1 MKLKNIL
8 CAAFLSVAV
17 AIVFCGCGNEKSQ
30 ETGIEIKKISEE
42 EVYELYAQVKQKR
55 EKIEEARLSMDQ
67 GFQEKWDLLKRK
79 MDSADLALGKNNFD
93 TASKFL
99 QEAES
104 AADWIMNRGP
114 LRAEADEKYSELQS
128 RKRESNGTDAPKYAS
143 TIYAEAE
150 KYEQQGRE
158 AYEKIEFEKAT
169 RLYVLAANEYKKATS
184 TASAFHAAV
193 YEMNAAKEKADK
205 EKASQFASTI
215 YQSALS
221 QFQQAIKAN
230 AQGRYD
236 EALQLLESAE
246 NKFENAA
253 PTALQFTTAQQKANG
268 AKEKADKE
276 KASQF
281 ASTIYQSTLSQ
292 VLSAIKANAQ
302 GRYDEALQL
311 LESAENKLENAV
323 TAASRFTAA
332 QQKANA
338 AKEKADKESVVPSY
352 ASTLYQDAVAKIQP
366 ANDANAQGK
375 YDEALQLLESAVETF
390 EKAEKE
396 ACKKALSNLVKSFV
410 KIEEE
415 NYYIGK
421 YEVTQAQW
429 KAVMGNNPARFKG
442 ADRPVECVSWD
453 NAMHFCDK
461 LNDMGLAPAGYEFSL
476 PTRAQWEYAARGG
489 NKSKGYE
496 YSGSN
501 DINEVA
507 WYGKISGGQTHPVGE
522 KKPNEL
528 GLYDMSGNVR
538 EWCLDAYKAPH
549 SIPACVVRGGYW
561 DSGDYSCRVVSQV
574 SGANLL
580 YGDAGFRLALV
591 PAN

>member
-8 CAAFLSVAV
+8 CAAVLSAAV
-17 AIVFCGCGNEKSQ
+17 AIVFCGCGKEAEKSQ

-55 EKIEEARLSMDQ
+55 EKIEGARLSMDQ

-114 LRAEADEKYSELQS
+114 LRAEADEKYSELES
-128 RKRESNGTDAPKYAS
+128 RKRNSNSSAINAPKYAS

-193 YEMNAAKEKADK
+193 YEMNA
-205 EKASQFASTI
+205 S
-215 YQSALS
+215 
-221 QFQQAIKAN
+221 
-230 AQGRYD
+230 
-236 EALQLLESAE
+236 
-246 NKFENAA
+246 
-253 PTALQFTTAQQKANG
+253 
-268 AKEKADKE
+268 
-276 KASQF
+276 
-281 ASTIYQSTLSQ
+281 
-292 VLSAIKANAQ
+292 
-302 GRYDEALQL
+302 
-311 LESAENKLENAV
+311 
-323 TAASRFTAA
+323 
-332 QQKANA
+332 
-338 AKEKADKESVVPSY
+338 KEKADKESAPYRYVPALCQEALSY
-352 ASTLYQDAVAKIQP
+352 SQQAAK
-366 ANDANAQGK
+366 ANAQGK
-375 YDEALQLLESAVETF
+375 YDEALQLLDAAEGTF

-396 ACKKALSNLVKSFV
+396 AAKNVLPYLIKSFV
-410 KIEEE
+410 KIEEK

-429 KAVMGNNPARFKG
+429 KAVMGNNPAPFKG
-442 ADRPVECVSWD
+442 ADRPVQNVNWHD
-453 NAMHFCDK
+453 AMEFCKK
-461 LNDMGLAPAGYEFSL
+461 LNDMGLAPAGYQFSL
-476 PTRAQWEYAARGG
+476 PTEAQWEYAARGG
-489 NKSKGYE
+489 NLSKGYE

-507 WYGKISGGQTHPVGE
+507 WYGNNSGDKPHDVGT

-528 GLYDMSGNVR
+528 GLYDMSGNVW
-538 EWCLDAYKAPH
+538 EWCLDATGSKRFM
-549 SIPACVVRGGYW
+549 RGGGWCWHDRAHYCQVAHRSFS
-561 DSGDYSCRVVSQV
+561 DPDYRYKSH
-574 SGANLL
+574 
-580 YGDAGFRLALV
+580 GFRLALV
-591 PAN
+591 PVQ

>member
-1 MKLKNIL
+1 MKKTLVL
-8 CAAFLSVAV
+8 LGLALAV
-17 AIVFCGCGNEKSQ
+17 TIGFCGCGNEKSE
-30 ETGIEIKKISEE
+30 ETGIEIRKISEE
-42 EVYELYAQVKQKR
+42 EVYELLARVEEKAK
-55 EKIEEARLSMDQ
+55 KIEDARLSMDQ

-79 MDSADLALGKNNFD
+79 QTAADRAFSKNDYNA
-93 TASKFL
+93 TSKFL
-99 QEAES
+99 QEAEA

-114 LRAEADEKYSELQS
+114 LRAEADEQYSVLQS

-205 EKASQFASTI
+205 KKASQFASTI
-215 YQSALS
+215 YQPALS
-221 QFQQAIKAN
+221 QVPSAIKAN

-253 PTALQFTTAQQKANG
+253 TTASQFTTAQQKAN
-268 AKEKADKE
+268 
-276 KASQF
+276 
-281 ASTIYQSTLSQ
+281 
-292 VLSAIKANAQ
+292 
-302 GRYDEALQL
+302 
-311 LESAENKLENAV
+311 
-323 TAASRFTAA
+323 AA
-332 QQKANA
+332 QKKAYY
-338 AKEKADKESVVPSY
+338 ERVVPSY
-352 ASTLYQDAVAKIQP
+352 APAIYQEAVAKIQP
-366 ANDANAQGK
+366 AIDANAQGK

-396 ACKKALSNLVKSFV
+396 ACKKPLSNLVKSFV
-410 KIEEE
+410 KIEEK

-429 KAVMGNNPARFKG
+429 KAVMGNNPADRAG
-442 ADRPVECVSWD
+442 ADSPVENVSWND
-453 NAMHFCDK
+453 AMEFCKK
-461 LNDMGLAPAGYEFSL
+461 LNDMGLAPAGYKFSL
-476 PTRAQWEYAARGG
+476 PTEAQWEYAARGG

-507 WYGKISGGQTHPVGE
+507 WWSKNSGGQTHPVGE

-528 GLYDMSGNVR
+528 GLYDMSGNVW
-538 EWCLDAYKAPH
+538 EWCLDAYRDFDRLC
-549 SIPACVVRGGYW
+549 CVARGGSW
-561 DSGDYSCRVVSQV
+561 DSGDCSCRVVSQV
-574 SGANLL
+574 SKGAFLS
-580 YGDAGFRLALV
+580 YDYRVGFRLALV
-591 PAN
+591 PAQ

>member
-1 MKLKNIL
+1 MKKTLVL
-8 CAAFLSVAV
+8 LGVSLAV
-17 AIVFCGCGNEKSQ
+17 AIGFCGCGNEKSE

-42 EVYELYAQVKQKR
+42 EVYELLAQVEEKAK
-55 EKIEEARLSMDQ
+55 KIEDARLSMDQ

-79 MDSADLALGKNNFD
+79 QAAADRAFSKNDYNA
-93 TASKFL
+93 TSKFL
-99 QEAES
+99 QEAEA

-114 LRAEADEKYSELQS
+114 LRAEADEKYSELES

-169 RLYVLAANEYKKATS
+169 RLYVLATNEYKKATS

-193 YEMNAAKEKADK
+193 YKANAAKEKADKEKASQFASTIYQPALSQFQQAIKANAQGRYDEALQLLESAENKLENAAATASQFTTAQQKANTAKEKADK

-246 NKFENAA
+246 NK
-253 PTALQFTTAQQKANG
+253 
-268 AKEKADKE
+268 
-276 KASQF
+276 
-281 ASTIYQSTLSQ
+281 
-292 VLSAIKANAQ
+292 
-302 GRYDEALQL
+302 
-311 LESAENKLENAV
+311 LENAV
-323 TAASRFTAA
+323 TTASRFTAA

-338 AKEKADKESVVPSY
+338 AKEKADNEGVVPSY
-352 ASTLYQDAVAKIQP
+352 ASTLYQEAVAKIQP
-366 ANDANAQGK
+366 AIDANAQGK

-410 KIEEE
+410 KIEEK

-429 KAVMGNNPARFKG
+429 KAVMGNNPAHFKG

-453 NAMHFCDK
+453 NAMHFCDE

-507 WYGKISGGQTHPVGE
+507 WWSKNSGGQTHPVGE

-528 GLYDMSGNVR
+528 GLYDMSGNVW
-538 EWCLDAYKAPH
+538 EWCLDAYRDFDRLC
-549 SIPACVVRGGYW
+549 CVARGGSW
-561 DSGDYSCRVVSQV
+561 DSGDCSCRVVSQV
-574 SGANLL
+574 SKGAFLS
-580 YGDAGFRLALV
+580 YDYRVGFRLALV
-591 PAN
+591 PAQ